1 MKENDNIR
9 NCLREAIRQEETAR
23 PTMPADLNARLMR
36 RMEQET
42 VRKQGGKRLR
52 KLWPWIA
59 AACVAAFIVV
69 YTAPPETDVK
79 ECPRMTKMTKAETPH
94 RRTSDISDIS
104 DIADMTDIPAMAKPE
119 KEIKATQIAHKVL
132 KTNRHT
138 TPEKKEKS
146 EAKELETLTAECQQ
160 EVLTAECQQDKECD
174 LAMAEKPTEDP
185 KPRTISES
193 DLPIT
198 RPENLK
204 YTKEEIALM
213 KRQAAEAYIKWM
225 ELELEIAKYNIE
237 QTANIK

>member
-9 NCLREAIRQEETAR
+9 DCLREAIRQEETAR

-36 RMEQET
+36 RMGQET
-42 VRKQGGKRLR
+42 ERKQERKRIR

-69 YTAPPETDVK
+69 YTAPPEK
-79 ECPRMTKMTKAETPH
+79 EAKVCPPMAKTTMAETPH
-94 RRTSDISDIS
+94 RRTSDISDIA
-104 DIADMTDIPAMAKPE
+104 DIADITDIPAKAKPE

-138 TPEKKEKS
+138 TSKTEEKS

-160 EVLTAECQQDKECD
+160 EVLTAECQQDRECN
-174 LAMAEKPTEDP
+174 LAMAEKPTEAP

-237 QTANIK
+237 QTAYNK

>member
-1 MKENDNIR
+1 MKENANIKD
-9 NCLREAIRQEETAR
+9 CLREAIRHEEMAR
-23 PTMPADLNARLMR
+23 PSMPTDINARIMR

-42 VRKQGGKRLR
+42 VRKKGQKRLR
-52 KLWPWIA
+52 KLWPWLA
-59 AACVAAFIVV
+59 AACVAAFILV
-69 YTAPPETDVK
+69 YTAPPEK
-79 ECPRMTKMTKAETPH
+79 EVMESRSTAEITEAETPK
-94 RRTSDISDIS
+94 RLSTEMCSTEKRSTESRTKEMI
-104 DIADMTDIPAMAKPE
+104 AMAKPE
-119 KEIKATQIAHKVL
+119 KVITVKQKAHKVVTA
-132 KTNRHT
+132 KRDTIS
-138 TPEKKEKS
+138 EKKE
-146 EAKELETLTAECQQ
+146 E
-160 EVLTAECQQDKECD
+160 DKVCD
-174 LAMAEKPTEDP
+174 LAMAEKAEESQ

>member
-1 MKENDNIR
+1 MKENANIKD
-9 NCLREAIRQEETAR
+9 CLREAIRQEETAR

-42 VRKQGGKRLR
+42 VRKKGQKRLR
-52 KLWPWIA
+52 KLWPWLA
-59 AACVAAFIVV
+59 AACVAAFILV
-69 YTAPPETDVK
+69 YTAPPEK
-79 ECPRMTKMTKAETPH
+79 EVTESRPTAEITEAETPQRLSTEMCSTE
-94 RRTSDISDIS
+94 RRSTESSTEEM
-104 DIADMTDIPAMAKPE
+104 IAIAKPE
-119 KEIKATQIAHKVL
+119 KVITVRQKAHKVVTA
-132 KTNRHT
+132 KRDTIS
-138 TPEKKEKS
+138 EKKE
-146 EAKELETLTAECQQ
+146 
-160 EVLTAECQQDKECD
+160 DKVCD
-174 LAMAEKPTEDP
+174 LAMAEKADESQ

-225 ELELEIAKYNIE
+225 KLELEIAKYNIE

>member
-9 NCLREAIRQEETAR
+9 DCLREAIRQEETAR

-42 VRKQGGKRLR
+42 ERKLGGKHLR

-94 RRTSDISDIS
+94 RRTSDISDIA
-104 DIADMTDIPAMAKPE
+104 DITDIPAKAKPE

-160 EVLTAECQQDKECD
+160 EVLTAECQQDKECN
-174 LAMAEKPTEDP
+174 LAMAEKPTEAP

-193 DLPIT
+193 DLPRT

>member
-9 NCLREAIRQEETAR
+9 DCLREAIRQEETAR

-138 TPEKKEKS
+138 TSKTEEKS
-146 EAKELETLTAECQQ
+146 EAKGQETLTAECQQ
-160 EVLTAECQQDKECD
+160 EVLTTECQQDKECD
-174 LAMAEKPTEDP
+174 LAMAEKATEDA

-225 ELELEIAKYNIE
+225 KLELEIAKYNIE

>member
-1 MKENDNIR
+1 MKENANIKD
-9 NCLREAIRQEETAR
+9 CLREAIRHEEMAR
-23 PTMPADLNARLMR
+23 PSMPTDINARIMR

-42 VRKQGGKRLR
+42 VRKKGQKRLR
-52 KLWPWIA
+52 KLWPWLA
-59 AACVAAFIVV
+59 AACVAAFILV
-69 YTAPPETDVK
+69 YTAPPEEVGHGDRYTHPKLRVSV
-79 ECPRMTKMTKAETPH
+79 PVPMTQTAV
-94 RRTSDISDIS
+94 
-104 DIADMTDIPAMAKPE
+104 AKPE

-174 LAMAEKPTEDP
+174 LAMAEKPTEDA

>member
-36 RMEQET
+36 RMGQET
-42 VRKQGGKRLR
+42 ERKQERKRLR

-69 YTAPPETDVK
+69 YTAPPEK
-79 ECPRMTKMTKAETPH
+79 EAKVCPPMAKTTMAEAPH
-94 RRTSDISDIS
+94 THTTDISDI
-104 DIADMTDIPAMAKPE
+104 TDIPAIAKPE

-174 LAMAEKPTEDP
+174 LAMAEKPTEDA

>member
-1 MKENDNIR
+1 MKENNNIKD
-9 NCLREAIRQEETAR
+9 CLREAIRQEETAR
-23 PTMPADLNARLMR
+23 PTMPSDLNARLMR
-36 RMEQET
+36 RMGQET
-42 VRKQGGKRLR
+42 ERKQERKRLR

-69 YTAPPETDVK
+69 YTAPPEK
-79 ECPRMTKMTKAETPH
+79 EAKVCPPMAKTTMAETPH
-94 RRTSDISDIS
+94 RRTSDISD
-104 DIADMTDIPAMAKPE
+104 MTDIPAKAKPE
-119 KEIKATQIAHKVL
+119 KEIESKQIAHKVL
-132 KTNRHT
+132 ITNRHT
-138 TPEKKEKS
+138 TYEKKEKS

-160 EVLTAECQQDKECD
+160 EVLTAECQQEKECD
-174 LAMAEKPTEDP
+174 LAMAEKPTEAP

>member
-1 MKENDNIR
+1 MKENANIKD
-9 NCLREAIRQEETAR
+9 CLREAIRHEEMAR
-23 PTMPADLNARLMR
+23 PSMPTDINERIMR

-42 VRKQGGKRLR
+42 VRKKGQKRLR
-52 KLWPWIA
+52 KLWPWLA

-69 YTAPPETDVK
+69 YTAPPEKVGHGDRYTDPNFRVSV
-79 ECPRMTKMTKAETPH
+79 PVPMTQTAV
-94 RRTSDISDIS
+94 
-104 DIADMTDIPAMAKPE
+104 AKPE
-119 KEIKATQIAHKVL
+119 KEIKAAQIAQKVL

-138 TPEKKEKS
+138 TSKTEEKS
-146 EAKELETLTAECQQ
+146 EAKELEMLRAECQQ

-174 LAMAEKPTEDP
+174 LAMAEKATEDA

-213 KRQAAEAYIKWM
+213 KRQATEAYIKWM
-225 ELELEIAKYNIE
+225 KLELEIAKYNIE
-237 QTANIK
+237 QTAYNK